1 MGRMEQMQKDY
12 DLLQNSVTGTI
23 QETQQ
28 KYEKQIDE
36 YRSTIQ
42 KMRIADVE
50 KRENGSGDGDLR
62 LQLEMQEQQ
71 IQSMKVGEMYSSKA

>member
-1 MGRMEQMQKDY
+1 MGRIEQMQMDY
-12 DLLQNSVTGTI
+12 DLLQNSVTSTI

-62 LQLEMQEQQ
+62 LQLEMQDPVHE
-71 IQSMKVGEMYSSKA
+71 SRGNEFT